1 MNKDCYNEPTLIQ
14 ENPTLATVQDITSPM
29 SPPERRATLSLASI
43 YALRMLGLFMIMPV
57 LSLFSEQLEGST
69 PALIGWAIGAYGL
82 TQALFQIPFGLLSDQ
97 IGRKK
102 IIILGLL
109 LFAGGSVVAA
119 LSNSIYGVLLGRAI
133 QGSGAIAGPIMAL
146 LADLTQEVHR
156 TKAMAL
162 IGASIGVSFGVAVAA
177 GPVLAGYIGIHGL
190 FWLIAAFSILA
201 IFIIQF
207 IVPTPQRTKKHRD
220 TELLPNQFSIIFKNS
235 ELLRLNYGIFILHLI
250 LSASF
255 VIIPLLM
262 RDDGLLGAE
271 HWKVYLPVFIV
282 SMAAIIPFIILAEKK
297 HQMKNV
303 FLGAIVVLIAA
314 DTGLML
320 FHNTLPGIIV
330 SLGVF
335 FCGFNLLEATLPS
348 LVSKT
353 APADLRG
360 TAMGIYST
368 SQFLGA
374 GLGGAVGG
382 WCYGKFGAEAV
393 FLLCAGAALTWLI
406 ISISMKPPRY
416 WANLLISIENFNTQ
430 AANDLATQ
438 MLNLNGIEEVTL
450 HMEEAVAYLKVDNQ
464 KLDRN
469 QLQKL
474 ITQFSNISSSSTE
487 K

>member
-1 MNKDCYNEPTLIQ
+1 M
-14 ENPTLATVQDITSPM
+14 ATVQDITSPM

-43 YALRMLGLFMIMPV
+43 YAVRMLGLFMIMPV

-82 TQALFQIPFGLLSDQ
+82 TQAIFQIPFGLLSDQ

-109 LFAGGSVVAA
+109 LFAAGSVIAA
-119 LSNSIYGVLLGRAI
+119 VSTSIYGVLLGRAI

-162 IGASIGVSFGVAVAA
+162 IGASIGMSFGIAVTA
-177 GPVLAGYIGIHGL
+177 GPVLSGIIGLHGL
-190 FWLIAAFSILA
+190 FWLITVFSILA
-201 IFIIQF
+201 IFIILF
-207 IVPTPQRTKKHRD
+207 IVPNPQHSKKHRD
-220 TELLPNQFSIIFKNS
+220 AELIPAQFSTILKNT

-262 RDDGLLGAE
+262 RDAGLLASE

-282 SMAAIIPFIILAEKK
+282 SMVAIVPFIILAEKK

-303 FLGAIVVLIAA
+303 FICAIGVLIIA

-320 FHNTLPGIIV
+320 YHGTLAGIIAF
-330 SLGVF
+330 LGVF
-335 FCGFNLLEATLPS
+335 FCSFNLLEATLPS

-374 GLGGAVGG
+374 GLGGAAGG
-382 WCYGKFGAEAV
+382 WCYGQFGAGAV
-393 FLLCAGAALTWLI
+393 FLLCAVAAFTWLI
-406 ISISMKPPRY
+406 ASLSMKPPRY
-416 WANLLISIENFNTQ
+416 WANLLISLESLSQNE
-430 AANDLATQ
+430 ANDLAAE
-438 MLNLNGIEEVTL
+438 MFKVSGIEEVTL

-474 ITQFSNISSSSTE
+474 ISQFAKTG
-487 K
+487 